1 MLSIKVLRVQRQS
14 GVLIS
19 RLCGG
24 WGARGHG
31 ATTKGGSQLRSPSF
45 QSLGTPF
52 LTENLTDHLLLFAS
66 VTVTFSDRTFQHGF
80 QLFEVQQN
88 PKKTG
93 NQQYLLS
100 KIAIY
105 LIPIIIS
112 PSESHRQGCSQV
124 WCEFRVKEVE
134 EVGEAELTRRFFFLL
149 QDFSEP

>member
-1 MLSIKVLRVQRQS
+1 MQRQS
-14 GVLIS
+14 GVADQQAV
-19 RLCGG
+19 RGVGG
-24 WGARGHG
+24 TWPRSHN
-31 ATTKGGSQLRSPSF
+31 KGGSQLRSPSF